1 MGSACKA
8 TDEVDLGVEVKEV
21 EAWLILV
28 FPGIKAA
35 DEPICVV
42 KRSASAAKNW
52 NFIVDGVDGGCE
64 KDSQVYGTGEW
75 SIDI

>member
-42 KRSASAAKNW
+42 KSSASAAKNW
-52 NFIVDGVDGGCE
+52 NFIVDGVDGG
-64 KDSQVYGTGEW
+64 W
-75 SIDI
+75 RM